1 MKNKNLDVKKLREC
15 LKTAWLGKKIYY
27 FTEVDSTNKFAKKL
41 AKQGVEEGAIVIA
54 ETQTSGRG
62 RLGRRWESPKGGIWL
77 SILLKPKLR
86 LKETVKISLLAAV
99 AVAKTIRGKLRLAAE
114 VKWPNDVLIGWRKVC
129 GILAE
134 AISER
139 EEAKYIIVGIGINAN
154 FNLSTLPVKLRKTAT
169 SLKEILSREINRE
182 SFICSLLE
190 NFESYYETF
199 RKGKFNF
206 IVDEWKRLSCILG
219 RKVQI
224 LNHERFEGLA
234 EDIDED
240 GCLIVRLENG
250 ALRKV
255 FSADVTVKIGGK

>member
-1 MKNKNLDVKKLREC
+1 MKNKNLDVKKLKEC
-15 LKTAWLGKKIYY
+15 LKTVWLGKKIYY

-99 AVAKTIRGKLRLAAE
+99 AVAKTIREKLRLAAE

-139 EEAKYIIVGIGINAN
+139 EEAKIHY
-154 FNLSTLPVKLRKTAT
+154 RW
-169 SLKEILSREINRE
+169 NR
-182 SFICSLLE
+182 
-190 NFESYYETF
+190 
-199 RKGKFNF
+199 
-206 IVDEWKRLSCILG
+206 DKR
-219 RKVQI
+219 Q
-224 LNHERFEGLA
+224 F
-234 EDIDED
+234 
-240 GCLIVRLENG
+240 
-250 ALRKV
+250 
-255 FSADVTVKIGGK
+255 